1 MRLRVPPGG
10 GGPAS
15 GRLRAFHV
23 ARPARP
29 RRCAGSSRRAG
40 APVPR
45 RNAPATRRATA
56 WARRATAGADSL
68 VTAAVPAGMGRM
80 FALSQAASV
89 RHGRACLLARL
100 REASGRTV
108 DVASERQTARA
119 EMRTVVET
127 DAERAMVRGAAR
139 EAAAGRGGMVVPIN
153 EADFTNAV
161 FAGVASGLKAQAAVN
176 LVPAAANLGLAG
188 QATTAQAQIGLT
200 QLNEVLPE
208 GGVRRARRQDRQDSG
223 HVRLPW
229 RADTVDRR
237 LSRCRRRCPAVAVV
251 AGGSAHHPGRFRRHR
266 PPRRSGW
273 YGHADIARQYG
284 PGLRPARHGRGPQR

>member
-1 MRLRVPPGG
+1 MRLRVPPDGA
-10 GGPAS
+10 GPAS
-15 GRLRAFHV
+15 APPRAFHV

-56 WARRATAGADSL
+56 WAGRVTAGAGSL
-68 VTAAVPAGMGRM
+68 VTAAVPAAWGGCSHSRRRR
-80 FALSQAASV
+80 S
-89 RHGRACLLARL
+89 CDTARRSRGL
-100 REASGRTV
+100 REASGQTV

-188 QATTAQAQIGLT
+188 QATTAQAQIGSDAAV
-200 QLNEVLPE
+200 EVLSG
-208 GGVRRARRQDRQDSG
+208 GGVRRAGRQDRQDSG
-223 HVRLPW
+223 YVRVPW
-229 RADTVDRR
+229 RADAVDRG
-237 LSRCRRRCPAVAVV
+237 LSRRRRRRAAVEAERWRI
-251 AGGSAHHPGRFRRHR
+251 S
-266 PPRRSGW
+266 
-273 YGHADIARQYG
+273 
-284 PGLRPARHGRGPQR
+284 